1 MKSVRTNDY
10 VDRDEDTQ
18 TSYSRESL
26 RLLKFL
32 FNNWK
37 NECSF
42 KQIIFS
48 RIELMINSFMM
59 NQLENMLWRIGLNLT
74 FGTWKEL

>member
-32 FNNWK
+32 FNNGKMSAVLK
-37 NECSF
+37 NC
-42 KQIIFS
+42 QIVLLS
-48 RIELMINSFMM
+48 AKNSEDSAKIYLIKKDSMCFVIRCV
-59 NQLENMLWRIGLNLT
+59 LLWP
-74 FGTWKEL
+74 